1 MLDVQL
7 DEVNQAAAEEK
18 APEFGVH
25 LDIASYGD
33 MSSFFWAHSQ
43 APPPG
48 LIECNVAYGE
58 RHLPVIMLLS
68 PECHSQYALLQ
79 VSVYKFP
86 KSCIFV
92 TGDESGWTSKS

>member
-48 LIECNVAYGE
+48 LIECNVAYG
-58 RHLPVIMLLS
+58 RVPPPCHHALIPRVPQPVCS
-68 PECHSQYALLQ
+68 SASQCL
-79 VSVYKFP
+79 
-86 KSCIFV
+86 
-92 TGDESGWTSKS
+92 